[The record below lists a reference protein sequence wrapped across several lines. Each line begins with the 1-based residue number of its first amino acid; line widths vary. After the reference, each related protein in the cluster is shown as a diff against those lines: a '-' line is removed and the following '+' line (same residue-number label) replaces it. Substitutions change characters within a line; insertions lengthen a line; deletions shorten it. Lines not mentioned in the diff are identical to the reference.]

1 MSLLLLQ
8 LACAQAGAPVPEDTA
23 NTTPTEDTATTDLAP
38 DVGSLVISEVMFD
51 PDAVD
56 GDLGEY
62 VELYNAS
69 GRDLDL
75 EGLVLADG
83 DGEGVTVS
91 GALLVPAGQY
101 VVLGASTNVDANGGF
116 TAAYAW
122 DAGTVKLS
130 NEADRLTLSLEA
142 LQIDQFAYDVEAW
155 NVDEGEAVGVD
166 PSRLDAASNDVL
178 ESWCPQRSEFGQG
191 DRGTPGR
198 ANDAC
203 D

>member
-1 MSLLLLQ
+1 MNLLLLQ
-8 LACAQAGAPVPEDTA
+8 LACAQAGAPAPTDSTNTAAAADTS
-23 NTTPTEDTATTDLAP
+23 TGDIGP
-38 DVGSLVISEVMFD
+38 DVGSVVISEVMFD

-75 EGLVLADG
+75 QGLLLADG
-83 DGEGVTVS
+83 DGDGVTVS
-91 GALLVPAGQY
+91 SSLPLAAGQY
-101 VVLGASTNVDANGGF
+101 LVFGASTNVDVNGGLA
-116 TAAYAW
+116 AAYAW
-122 DAGTVKLS
+122 DAGAVKLS
-130 NEADRLTLSLEA
+130 NDADSVTLSVGS
-142 LQIDQFAYDVEAW
+142 LQIDTFTYTVEFW
-155 NVDEGEAVGVD
+155 NVEEGEALGVD
-166 PSRLDAASNDVL
+166 PARMDATSNDAPD
-178 ESWCPQRSEFGQG
+178 SWCPQRSEFGQG